1 MAETPCS
8 VPVLKAA
15 SLFSCLTGLR
25 ISDILGLRWENI
37 QKSADGGWCVR
48 FRSEKT
54 DVESTLPISDE
65 AFELCGEPGEGL
77 VFKGLTRQMTQ
88 HKLQTWLKAAG
99 IEGKRIT
106 FHCFRHTFATLQ
118 VASGTDIYTV
128 QHMLS
133 HANVST
139 TQIYADIVDSS
150 KRKAAERLRI
160 NDVMED

>member
-1 MAETPCS
+1 M
-8 VPVLKAA
+8 
-15 SLFSCLTGLR
+15 
-25 ISDILGLRWENI
+25 
-37 QKSADGGWCVR
+37 
-48 FRSEKT
+48 
-54 DVESTLPISDE
+54 PISDE
-65 AFELCGEPGEGL
+65 AFKFCGEAGEGI

-88 HKLQTWLKAAG
+88 HKLQTWLKEAG

-160 NDVMED
+160 KDEMEG